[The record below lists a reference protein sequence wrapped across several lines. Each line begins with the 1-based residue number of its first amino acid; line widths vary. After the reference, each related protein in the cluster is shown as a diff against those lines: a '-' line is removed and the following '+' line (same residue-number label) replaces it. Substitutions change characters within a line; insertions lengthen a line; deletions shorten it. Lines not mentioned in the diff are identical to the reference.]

1 MFSARR
7 RNEEDLVDVRGNDED
22 HERGNN
28 VNDQVTVPPTAVS
41 QQSPSNQDSGDLV
54 ESGSNHDNPQS
65 NGNQGNLQDSR
76 PDQTPQN
83 IVPQI
88 VDIETTR

>member
-28 VNDQVTVPPTAVS
+28 VNDQVTAPPTAVS

-54 ESGSNHDNPQS
+54 ESC
-65 NGNQGNLQDSR
+65 GNQDNLQDSR
-76 PDQTPQN
+76 PDLTPQN

-88 VDIETTR
+88 VDIEPTR